1 MIKVMTDSVT
11 SLPQDLIESL
21 GVEVVSLY
29 LRYDGKEYEET
40 TMDVDAF
47 YKDIADMAGNP
58 PKSSQ
63 PSPAHL
69 EQLFEECAIKGEEV
83 LGVWISTG
91 LSGAYEGILRA
102 ARSVKERH
110 QDFKYAMIDSRS
122 CAFDEAF
129 PVIEGVRAVRAGKSL
144 HDAAQA
150 VIDGIMSSRFIFSP
164 ESLTFLQKGG
174 RIGNAAALIGSVLR
188 ICPVLTV
195 TDGVPRPM
203 ATVRTHKKAL
213 KRMVEILQ
221 KDIAERGGLKDIAV
235 HYIGDSTL
243 ARAWARDTI
252 EPLLGRTVRVCPVSP
267 VVGAHVGPAVGF
279 CYQCNK
285 PLEGKLSF
293 DASSLV
299 CFD

>member
-11 SLPQDLIESL
+11 SLPQDLIDAT

-29 LRYDGKEYEET
+29 LRHDGKEYEDA
-40 TMDVDAF
+40 TMDVDEF
-47 YKDIADMAGNP
+47 YRNIADMAGNP
-58 PKSSQ
+58 PTSSQ
-63 PSPAHL
+63 PSPAYL
-69 EQLFEECAIKGEEV
+69 EQLFEDCAKRGDEV

-110 QDFKYAMIDSRS
+110 ADFRYAMIDSQS
-122 CAFDEAF
+122 CGFDEAL
-129 PVIEGVRAVRAGKSL
+129 PVLEGVRAVQEGKTL
-144 HDAAQA
+144 QEAARA
-150 VIDGIMSSRFIFSP
+150 VIDGILSTRFVFSP

-174 RIGNAAALIGSVLR
+174 RIGAASALLGNLMR

-195 TDGVPRPM
+195 TDGSPRPM
-203 ATVRTHKKAL
+203 AKVRTHKKAL
-213 KRMVEILQ
+213 ARMVEIMQ
-221 KDIAERGGLKDIAV
+221 KDAQDCGGLKDLVV
-235 HYIGDSTL
+235 HYIGDS
-243 ARAWARDTI
+243 APAQRWKDEVI
-252 EPLLGRTVRVCPVSP
+252 EPLLGHKVRICPVSP

-285 PLEGKLSF
+285 PLQGKITGDPL
-293 DASSLV
+293 SLV

>member
-11 SLPQDLIESL
+11 SLPQDLIDST

-29 LRYDGKEYEET
+29 LRYDGKEYEES

-47 YKDIADMAGNP
+47 YKDIANMAGNP
-58 PKSSQ
+58 PTSSQ

-69 EQLFEECAIKGEEV
+69 EELFEQCAIKGEEV

-102 ARSVKERH
+102 ARAVKERH
-110 QDFKYAMIDSRS
+110 ADFKYAMIDSQS

-129 PVIEGVRAVRAGKSL
+129 PVLEGVNAVKQGKNL
-144 HDAAQA
+144 QEAAKA
-150 VIDGIMSSRFIFSP
+150 VIDGIMSTRFIFSP

-195 TDGVPRPM
+195 TDGTPRPM

-213 KRMVEILQ
+213 ARMVDILQ

-235 HYIGDSTL
+235 HYIGDST
-243 ARAWARDTI
+243 RAYEWARDTI
-252 EPLLGRTVRVCPVSP
+252 EPLLGRKVRVCPVSP

-293 DASSLV
+293 EPMSLV